1 MSELEYVSDFRVASE
16 SGACAVKVK
25 KKRYLLQKLDP
36 NSKKKDS

>member
-25 KKRYLLQKLDP
+25 KKRYLLLKVGSKLQE
-36 NSKKKDS
+36 KR